1 MTLEGKQ
8 KIPVTI
14 SPAACA
20 SKLDKIVNIYVFFF
34 KTFFIFFIF
43 KMKLIPILLV
53 MTVSLAVAYEEY
65 SIEALKNETSPEKV
79 IILYNGTFICTNTPF
94 CAMATYHRVTRDN
107 IMNALEP
114 IEILKFSCTNKN
126 EMHHQKVIE
135 LPRNGSQ
142 WNTMH
147 EVHITI
153 LTNCHKINERFSSL
167 QRLPGPD
174 GLVRFDTFSYNMNLT
189 KFKKNYYSQQR
200 FKEAF
205 VRSNRGEADEKFE
218 EWIDGQNPDMSKF
231 FMDN

>member
-1 MTLEGKQ
+1 
-8 KIPVTI
+8 
-14 SPAACA
+14 
-20 SKLDKIVNIYVFFF
+20 
-34 KTFFIFFIF
+34 
-43 KMKLIPILLV
+43 MKPYFILLV
-53 MTVSLAVAYEEY
+53 MSVSRAVAYEEY
-65 SIEALKNETSPEKV
+65 SIEALRNETSPDKV
-79 IILYNGTFICTNTPF
+79 IILYNGTFSCDKTPF
-94 CAMATYHRVTRDN
+94 CAMATYHRVTIDK

-126 EMHHQKVIE
+126 EMHHQIVIE

-142 WNTMH
+142 WNTMN

-153 LTNCHKINERFSSL
+153 LTNCYKINERFTSL

-189 KFKKNYYSQQR
+189 KFNKNYYSRQR

-205 VRSNRGEADEKFE
+205 VRSNSGEADEKFD

-231 FMDN
+231 FIDK

>member
-1 MTLEGKQ
+1 
-8 KIPVTI
+8 
-14 SPAACA
+14 
-20 SKLDKIVNIYVFFF
+20 
-34 KTFFIFFIF
+34 
-43 KMKLIPILLV
+43 MKSILILLV
-53 MTVSLAVAYEEY
+53 MTVSLAVADEEY
-65 SIEALKNETSPEKV
+65 SSEALKNETSPEKV
-79 IILYNGTFICTNTPF
+79 IILYNGTFICTNAPF

-142 WNTMH
+142 WNTKN

-153 LTNCHKINERFSSL
+153 LTNCHKLNERFSSL

-174 GLVRFDTFSYNMNLT
+174 GLVRFATFSYNMNLT
-189 KFKKNYYSQQR
+189 KFEKNYYSQQR
-200 FKEAF
+200 FEEAF
-205 VRSNRGEADEKFE
+205 IRSNSGEPNESFE
-218 EWIDGQNPDMSKF
+218 QWIEGKNPDMSKF